1 MAYENEKKPK
11 SVFEDLDKG
20 INPGTGQPAPAAP
33 GSLAAMVA
41 PTPATPAVAPDLVGL
56 ITLLTQQNAL
66 LASQAALQAKKEAR
80 EEAKYQEVQERTANR
95 EMQRSRTAKGQEKGS
110 LLKQAKCRHMKGG
123 KHANRV
129 DYALAKHLFISRKV
143 YIVCLICKMKWFP
156 GDTKEFLIRGTKKQ
170 KVSNYTHL
178 GWAEVSNLFAQSS
191 NTQTMSEV
199 PLGSIDTEG
208 INIATDA
215 SGLEVDLSL
224 RDEHGNVVEAMQ
236 Y

>member
-1 MAYENEKKPK
+1 MAHEVNKPK

-20 INPGTGQPAPAAP
+20 INPGTGQPTPPATGGLATMDARPAPANAP
-33 GSLAAMVA
+33 AL
-41 PTPATPAVAPDLVGL
+41 DLLGL

-80 EEAKYQEVQERTANR
+80 EEAKYQEEQERISNR
-95 EMQRSRTAKGQEKGS
+95 EKQRSRTAKGQEKGS

-208 INIATDA
+208 INISTDA

-224 RDEHGNVVEAMQ
+224 RDEAGNIVEGIQ